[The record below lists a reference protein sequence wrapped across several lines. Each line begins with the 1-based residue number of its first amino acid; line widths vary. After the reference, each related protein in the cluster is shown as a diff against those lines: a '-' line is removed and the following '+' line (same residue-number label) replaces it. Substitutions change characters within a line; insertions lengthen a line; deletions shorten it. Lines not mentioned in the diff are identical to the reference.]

1 MTVSVLMPTLALS
14 PTINDAV
21 ESVLAS
27 LEATIGGE
35 LLLIAD
41 GDEAFH
47 RIAVVG
53 PPKEVRVLRGSGQGA
68 ADARNLGLS
77 EAHNS
82 IILFTDDDCVVPP
95 TWAPQMVEGVKR
107 WGAVGGPVRIP
118 QRGIITS
125 FLDHHRAFD
134 APPLDSQSVRYLV
147 TANAAVHRDIIP
159 SNGFRD
165 DLFNNACEDAELGYT
180 LRDMGIIVGWDGDS
194 TAVEHMLSEEIG
206 EIIDRWLRYGVANAK
221 ITWHLGRWKESVPD
235 ANFWLRDI
243 TKGEWNDYRR
253 YLEIQD
259 IGSRT
264 TFASL
269 GIVLTASFL
278 MGYLSAV
285 SDLCGKRFIEID
297 RAAMS
302 DEISQIIENNASKV
316 VVNFSYPAQ
325 ATAYHRIL
333 NESQIEKVIA
343 AVARA
348 CNLKSPNRTASGFL
362 AQWRESMNARQQKL
376 SEASVEA
383 WQSVGDDG
391 DLHLLEMALRARGV
405 PFADGMHEIEKFLIN
420 GKTP

>member
-21 ESVLAS
+21 ESVLTS
-27 LEATIGGE
+27 LEAAIDGE

-47 RIAVVG
+47 RIAVAG

-68 ADARNLGLS
+68 AAARNLGLS
-77 EAHNS
+77 EAHNP

-95 TWAPQMVEGVKR
+95 TWATQMVKGVKR

-125 FLDHHRAFD
+125 FLDHHRPFD
-134 APPLDSQSVRYLV
+134 APPLDSTSVRYLV

-159 SNGFRD
+159 SSGFRD
-165 DLFNNACEDAELGYT
+165 DLFNNACEDAELGYA
-180 LRDMGIIVGWDGDS
+180 LRDMGIIIGWCDDS
-194 TAVEHMLSEEIG
+194 TAVEHMLSEGIG
-206 EIIDRWLRYGVANAK
+206 EIIDRWFRYGVANAK
-221 ITWHLGRWKESVPD
+221 ISWHLGRWKESVPD
-235 ANFWLRDI
+235 ADLWLRDI
-243 TKGEWNDYRR
+243 TKGEWADYRR

-259 IGSRT
+259 LSSRT
-264 TFASL
+264 NFASL

-285 SDLCGKRFIEID
+285 SDLCGKRFIEVD
-297 RAAMS
+297 RTAMS
-302 DEISQIIENNASKV
+302 EGTCQILESDASKV
-316 VVNFSYPAQ
+316 VVDFSYPERAN
-325 ATAYHRIL
+325 AHHRSL
-333 NESQIEKVIA
+333 NESQIEELNA

-348 CNLKSPNRTASGFL
+348 CNLKSPNRTASEFL
-362 AQWRESMNARQQKL
+362 AQWREAVKARQQEL
-376 SEASVEA
+376 NEASVEA

-391 DLHLLEMALRARGV
+391 DLHLIEMALRARGV